1 MSFHAISPRTMG
13 GDIKIYLQKIHF
25 TIHNT
30 MQILSST
37 TTGILRAGINTSVQS
52 IRMVGKLLDGMY
64 SSFVAIATVC
74 VITYSTTKYAA
85 VAKSNIY
92 TTHLN
97 MQGEVLYFS
106 LQNAVPEVVLQAINM

>member
-30 MQILSST
+30 MQLLSST
-37 TTGILRAGINTSVQS
+37 TTGILRAGINTSAQP

-85 VAKSNIY
+85 VAKSKIY

-97 MQGEVLYFS
+97 CKVKCFIFHFKMQFLK
-106 LQNAVPEVVLQAINM
+106 

>member
-25 TIHNT
+25 TIIHNT
-30 MQILSST
+30 MQLLSST
-37 TTGILRAGINTSVQS
+37 TTGILRAGINTSAQP

-85 VAKSNIY
+85 VAKSKIY

-97 MQGEVLYFS
+97 CKVKCFIFHFEMQFLK
-106 LQNAVPEVVLQAINM
+106 